1 MQCTYYNTYY
11 LIQLRKKSNYINMR
25 ARVYISHPARGA
37 LRRIV
42 LLCRLQRTS
51 RRICTQCCGVKY
63 SGIRFICGVIRSDT
77 YTHTAYMRYSLLDG
91 KRPRL
96 YRMRSA
102 TLDRVNRERL
112 APSGPRRGQLV
123 FRVNSCDLS

>member
-51 RRICTQCCGVKY
+51 RRICTHNVVASNIQVFDLFVVL
-63 SGIRFICGVIRSDT
+63 SEA
-77 YTHTAYMRYSLLDG
+77 THTHTLRTCDTRCSMAKGQGYIGCDQRPSIASTVSVSHLLD
-91 KRPRL
+91 RD
-96 YRMRSA
+96 A
-102 TLDRVNRERL
+102 ANWFFE
-112 APSGPRRGQLV
+112 
-123 FRVNSCDLS
+123 